1 MRGLCRWFRACFW
14 CFSARFVYPCAFC
27 LALWANVLF
36 LSFPYGKV
44 TNLLAM
50 LVWTCALR
58 YFAMAGVATHPEG
71 ICDEFARNCDEFA
84 RNLFLFIPW
93 QNFFWKFSPKSLHV
107 SILLSTFALATILVW
122 SIPHELRARI
132 YVQARPKYLL
142 RLWAYFFAQNLAALS
157 WGCALSPCGAFH
169 ILCGYA
175 KTEYGGSPST
185 CFLALSGGS
194 HECCSRRGRTS
205 RFFRTPT
212 STRTRRIRA

>member
-1 MRGLCRWFRACFW
+1 
-14 CFSARFVYPCAFC
+14 
-27 LALWANVLF
+27 
-36 LSFPYGKV
+36 
-44 TNLLAM
+44 M

-84 RNLFLFIPW
+84 RNLFLSFLDKTFFENFR
-93 QNFFWKFSPKSLHV
+93 QNPCTFQSYCLPLPSL
-107 SILLSTFALATILVW
+107 
-122 SIPHELRARI
+122 
-132 YVQARPKYLL
+132 QYL
-142 RLWAYFFAQNLAALS
+142 
-157 WGCALSPCGAFH
+157 CGAFH

-205 RFFRTPT
+205 RFFRTLS
-212 STRTRRIRA
+212 STVPDGIGHKATTYTLCKQLHQFSAQLICAR